1 MTEIPTIRTT
11 PTEMH
16 TEQFWAREI
25 DPIAHTYA
33 FDATQLEMDPG
44 DRHAHLLKTPGGQVI
59 AIVRTD
65 SEPLCCPYHE
75 RFPTIS
81 LSCERART
89 SRSALGWDEVYG
101 GAPS

>member
-1 MTEIPTIRTT
+1 MTEIPTIQTT
-11 PTEMH
+11 PAELH

-25 DPIAHTYA
+25 DPIALTWA
-33 FDATQLEMDPG
+33 VDATQLEMDPG

-65 SEPLCCPYHE
+65 RDPLCCPYHD
-75 RFPTIS
+75 RFPTVS

-89 SRSALGWDEVYG
+89 SRSALGWDEVCG
-101 GAPS
+101 GASS

>member
-1 MTEIPTIRTT
+1 MSDIPITHTT
-11 PTEMH
+11 PAEMH

-25 DPIAHTYA
+25 DPIAHTWA

-65 SEPLCCPYHE
+65 RVQLCCPYHD
-75 RFPTIS
+75 RYPTIS
-81 LSCERART
+81 LSCEEAR
-89 SRSALGWDEVYG
+89 SNRSALGWQEVYG
-101 GAPS
+101 GGA